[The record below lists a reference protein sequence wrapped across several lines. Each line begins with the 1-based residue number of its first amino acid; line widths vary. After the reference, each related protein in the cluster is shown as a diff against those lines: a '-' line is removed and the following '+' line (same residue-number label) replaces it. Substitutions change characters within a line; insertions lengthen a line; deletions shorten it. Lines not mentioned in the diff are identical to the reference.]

1 MNDLNDRIINQLEE
15 LDKIFA
21 ETVLPVLEDGDI
33 TSKIMAARW
42 GISQRAAHDRLN
54 KLVIEGKLERIDKRS
69 RSGYLV
75 ATYKV
80 INS

>member
-1 MNDLNDRIINQLEE
+1 MNDLNDRIINQLEK
-15 LDKIFA
+15 LDKLFA
-21 ETVLPVLEDGDI
+21 ETALPILEDGDI

-42 GISQRAAHDRLN
+42 GISQRAAHDRIN
-54 KLVIEGKLERIDKRS
+54 KLVSEGKLERIDKRS